1 MYNYDIESTQPLGGS
16 PILLNY
22 YFKLSPAKITNTV
35 DLRRGFADSF
45 AIFGGFLICMYF
57 ICYAFVYGCVRYEG
71 EKILTDNLYIYNSD
85 KSSSGNSQADV
96 KSAINN

>member
-1 MYNYDIESTQPLGGS
+1 
-16 PILLNY
+16 
-22 YFKLSPAKITNTV
+22 
-35 DLRRGFADSF
+35 
-45 AIFGGFLICMYF
+45 MYF